1 MLILLLFLSLSFARI
16 KVYPTCKCLFGL
28 GRDID
33 VNDLDAVGRFKE
45 CICKYILTQEAVK
58 KRDERQTAILRDGA
72 LRDASEIFIGY
83 DPMYA
88 SKDEIM
94 VNPEY

>member
-1 MLILLLFLSLSFARI
+1 MILFISLSFAII
-16 KVYPTCKCLFGL
+16 KVDPCFNCPFGQ
-28 GRDID
+28 GRDIN
-33 VNDLDAVGRFKE
+33 NDPNVCT

-94 VNPEY
+94 LNPEY